1 MEVLA
6 FDAHFLHT
14 DQMLDSL
21 EIGLT
26 IFDCCALS
34 EDESVHLAALI
45 TYDRKGCVSPAK
57 CRDRLVVWPVESF
70 IVDVQRH
77 LRVEGSIANYWL
89 MSLSLCSKEI
99 EEPNLIPKQPS
110 YLRADEIQFEAT

>member
-1 MEVLA
+1 MQFIHVNLQRSVQQYRIESCHEKPRDSFGAALEGYAFVEIMEVLA

-57 CRDRLVVWPVESF
+57 
-70 IVDVQRH
+70 
-77 LRVEGSIANYWL
+77 
-89 MSLSLCSKEI
+89 
-99 EEPNLIPKQPS
+99 
-110 YLRADEIQFEAT
+110 